1 MTMPPLV
8 AKPCLHHGPRIP
20 NRPIRL
26 IVLHADAAPSEAGT
40 LAWFADPQSKVSY
53 HILIGRDG
61 TAYRVVADNR
71 TAWHAGVSKHPL
83 CQNPKSV
90 NTESLGLSF
99 ANRQDGHEPIT
110 DAQAATAKA
119 IIAAWRAAYPSI
131 EAVTPHAKVS
141 PGRKVDPE
149 TAPNFRLADFA

>member
-1 MTMPPLV
+1 MPPLV

-26 IVLHADAAPSEAGT
+26 VVLHADAAPSEAGT
-40 LAWFADPQSKVSY
+40 LSWFADPQSKVSY

-61 TAYRVVADNR
+61 TAYRVVPDHR

-83 CQNPKSV
+83 CANPKSV

-99 ANRQDGHEPIT
+99 ANRHDGHEPLT
-110 DAQAATAKA
+110 AAQIAAAKA
-119 IIAAWRAAYPSI
+119 IIGAWRAAYPTI
-131 EAVTPHAKVS
+131 GAVTTHAQVA

-149 TAPNFRLADFA
+149 GVPNFNLADFA